1 MNSSKRSNTCQD
13 KTGKL
18 LRKKAINMKNT
29 MNMDELKKVTG
40 GTGRNDY
47 PYLNNAVG
55 PVGKTEAVETCDPPC
70 MNCVGPVG
78 FPPK

>member
-1 MNSSKRSNTCQD
+1 
-13 KTGKL
+13 
-18 LRKKAINMKNT
+18 MKNT

-40 GTGRNDY
+40 GIGRNDY

-55 PVGKTEAVETCDPPC
+55 PVGKTEAVGTCDPPC